1 MNIIIPLAR
10 PFLRTPQ
17 DCAQWMLYPLLSPEF
32 DKGGYWLSKYADKL
46 TLGPNISDEVTK
58 KVWEHTLLR
67 AQLE

>member
-1 MNIIIPLAR
+1 MNVIIPLAR

-17 DCAQWMLYPLLSPEF
+17 DCAQSMLYPLLSPEF
-32 DKGGYWLSKYADKL
+32 DKGGYWLTKNADKL

-67 AQLE
+67 AQLQ